1 MMSAGKTPKW
11 DQAFN
16 IDVRNLD
23 EDIFLK
29 VFDEDVASSDLIGES
44 TFKLSTLCDGDGI
57 DQWITI
63 LYKGDQAGTV
73 HLKSTWR
80 LADTKFRN
88 SPTAKPSMCMTG
100 LSQSQIKKIKDSRAV
115 KAANSQN
122 ILGNAKMASIV
133 ANYISSKNVTIQK
146 QESEESHEIDFEKE
160 TGEDRLRPFGSM
172 EALDE
177 SKIPGSPFKK

>member
-23 EDIFLK
+23 EEICLR

-44 TFKLSTLCDGDGI
+44 TFKLSTLCNGDGI
-57 DQWITI
+57 DQWLTI
-63 LYKGDQAGTV
+63 LYKGQQAGTV

-88 SPTAKPSMCMTG
+88 SPITKQSMCMTG
-100 LSQSQIKKIKDSRAV
+100 LSQSQIKMVKDSRAV
-115 KAANSQN
+115 KAANSRN
-122 ILGNAKMASIV
+122 MLDNAKMASIV

-146 QESEESHEIDFEKE
+146 QESEGSHENDFGKE
-160 TGEDRLRPFGSM
+160 TGEDRLRPFGSIK
-172 EALDE
+172 ALDE
-177 SKIPGSPFKK
+177 SKIPGSLIKQ